1 MTPSVSPA
9 IPDDL
14 EEALRRYMADGI
26 ALTGDVRDFM
36 TATFGDAS
44 AATLRALVSDDS
56 SAERDSLLDLAF
68 FPDQTLQLAIE
79 PVLEGLSLTEED
91 VGLLAARL
99 KAAPVATGL
108 RLPGVADLVPTV
120 MPAFLVDAF
129 LARLNLAWQPV
140 AALSELMTR
149 LDTRW
154 LSPTHDREEGRL
166 RLRVHL
172 RNAGLRQTPA
182 QVLFL
187 GDFFERLPF
196 DDEDFVDKLDFMFVF
211 LREHEGVT
219 NFYRALMDRKKFLFR
234 HLLKNRQVTEW
245 AARTNMETRIMAGVR
260 TSYFDVQAAE
270 RALALIDRIAMAV
283 FGRTEWLDG
292 SPRSVDLGNYGE
304 VPDSGELVDRLS

>member
-1 MTPSVSPA
+1 LTPSASPA

-14 EEALRRYMADGI
+14 EAAFRRYMADGI
-26 ALTGDVRDFM
+26 PLTGDVRSFM

-44 AATLRALVSDDS
+44 ADTLQTLLSDES
-56 SAERDSLLDLAF
+56 SAERDSLLDLVF
-68 FPDQTLQLAIE
+68 FPDQALQLAIE
-79 PVLEGLSLTEED
+79 PVLERHGLTEEA
-91 VGLLAARL
+91 VRLIAARL

-129 LARLNLAWQPV
+129 LARLNLTWQP
-140 AALSELMTR
+140 AAVLIELMPH
-149 LDTRW
+149 LDTRL
-154 LSPTHDREEGRL
+154 LSPTHDREDGRL

-187 GDFFERLPF
+187 CDFFERVSF
-196 DDEDFVDKLDFMFVF
+196 DDKEFVDKLDFMLVF
-211 LREHEGVT
+211 LREHEGAT
-219 NFYRALMDRKKFLFR
+219 HFYQALMDRKKFLFR
-234 HLLKNRQVTEW
+234 HLLKNRQTTEW

-260 TSYFDVQAAE
+260 PSYFDVHAAE
-270 RALALIDRIAMAV
+270 RSLALIDRIAMAV

-292 SPRSVDLGNYGE
+292 SPRSVDLGNYTGA
-304 VPDSGELVDRLS
+304 PDPAELVDRLS

>member
-1 MTPSVSPA
+1 
-9 IPDDL
+9 
-14 EEALRRYMADGI
+14 MADGI
-26 ALTGDVRDFM
+26 TLTGDVRGFM

-44 AATLRALVSDDS
+44 VETLRALVSDES
-56 SAERDSLLDLAF
+56 SAERDSLLDLVF
-68 FPDQTLQLAIE
+68 FPDQALQLAIE

-108 RLPGVADLVPTV
+108 RLPGVADLFPAV

-129 LARLNLAWQPV
+129 LARLNLAWQPS
-140 AALSELMTR
+140 AALSEVMTR

-154 LSPTHDREEGRL
+154 LAPTHDREDGRL
-166 RLRVHL
+166 RLRVRL

-187 GDFFERLPF
+187 GDFFERLPL
-196 DDEDFVDKLDFMFVF
+196 DDKDFVDKLDFMLVF
-211 LREHEGVT
+211 LKEHEGAT
-219 NFYRALMDRKKFLFR
+219 NVYQALMDRKKFLFR

-260 TSYFDVQAAE
+260 PSYFDVHTAE
-270 RALALIDRIAMAV
+270 RSLALIDRIAMAV

-292 SPRSVDLGNYGE
+292 SPRSVDLGNYAE
-304 VPDSGELVDRLS
+304 APDPAELMDRLS

>member
-1 MTPSVSPA
+1 LTPSAPPA
-9 IPDDL
+9 IPDAL

-26 ALTGDVRDFM
+26 RLTADVRGFM

-44 AATLRALVSDDS
+44 AATLRALVSDES
-56 SAERDSLLDLAF
+56 SAERDSLLDLVF
-68 FPDQTLQLAIE
+68 FPDQALQLAIE
-79 PVLEGLSLTEED
+79 PVLERHCLTEED
-91 VGLLAARL
+91 VSLLAGRL
-99 KAAPVATGL
+99 KAVPVATGL
-108 RLPGVADLVPTV
+108 RFPGVADLVTTV

-129 LARLNLAWQPV
+129 LARLNLTWQPA

-154 LSPTHDREEGRL
+154 LSPIHDREEGCL

-196 DDEDFVDKLDFMFVF
+196 DDEDFVDKLDFVLVF
-211 LREHEGVT
+211 LNEHEGAT
-219 NFYRALMDRKKFLFR
+219 NVYQALMDRKKFLFR
-234 HLLKNRQVTEW
+234 HLLKNRQTTEW
-245 AARTNMETRIMAGVR
+245 AARTNMETLVMAGVR
-260 TSYFDVQAAE
+260 PSYFDVHAAE
-270 RALALIDRIAMAV
+270 RSLALIDRIAMAV

-292 SPRSVDLGNYGE
+292 SPREVDLGNYIDA
-304 VPDSGELVDRLS
+304 PDPAALVDRLS